1 MFSMNTQPS
10 RFFEIKINTLVGT
23 SLAVQRLRLTA
34 SNAGGIGSVPG
45 WETKIPYT
53 LWRGQ
58 EEKKIL
64 ESDLRLNQ
72 NL

>member
-1 MFSMNTQPS
+1 M
-10 RFFEIKINTLVGT
+10 LVGT

-34 SNAGGIGSVPG
+34 SNAGGIGSIPG
-45 WETKIPYT
+45 QGTKTPYAS
-53 LWRGQ
+53 WQGQ

-64 ESDLRLNQ
+64 ESHLRLNK